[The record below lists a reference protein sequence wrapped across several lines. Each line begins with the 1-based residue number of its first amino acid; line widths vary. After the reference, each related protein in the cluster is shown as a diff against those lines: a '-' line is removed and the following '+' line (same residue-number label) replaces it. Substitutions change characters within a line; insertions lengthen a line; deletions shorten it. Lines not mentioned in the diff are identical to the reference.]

1 MTNGAERPGAGRGLS
16 SRLLALTVVFVLLGE
31 VLIYIPSIARFRAT
45 FLEARL
51 AAAHLASLSVDLGDR
66 STVTPQLEAALLSH
80 AGVVSITLWRPFGQ
94 VMLGRKTSV
103 DQVYDLREAG
113 AWRMIVDSL
122 ATLAGPGTRTIR
134 VIGPSPYYPAT
145 MVDIV
150 LPEAP
155 LRAAMLDY
163 SWRILALSIVLSL
176 IVALAIF
183 LSLRRMIVMPL
194 ARLSAAVQRF
204 RDQPEDAA
212 GDLQPSRRRD
222 EIGIVERELAQMQVR
237 VRQAL
242 LQKTRLAALGAAVS
256 RIHHDLRNILASGVL
271 LSERLDASADP
282 AVRKIAPRLIDAL
295 ERAARLCADTLSFAR
310 SRPTPARPRR
320 FALHGLVAD
329 VLETATPP
337 GVDQRNLVPPAL
349 VLEAD
354 PDQLYRVLLNLVRN
368 AREALVGRGGSI
380 AVAAEAGPDGVRITV
395 ADDAGGLPRVVREHL
410 FEPFS
415 TTGKLDGTGLGLAI
429 ARELMRA
436 QGGDISLLATSADG
450 TTFMLQLPAR
460 CVAPAEREM
469 AA

>member
-1 MTNGAERPGAGRGLS
+1 MTSGIERPGPGRGLS

-51 AAAHLASLSVDLGDR
+51 AAAHLASLSVDLGER
-66 STVTPQLEAALLSH
+66 STIPRQLEAALLSH

-103 DQVYDLREAG
+103 DQVYDLREAA

-134 VIGPSPYYPAT
+134 VVGPSPYYPAT
-145 MVDIV
+145 VVDIV

-155 LRAAMLDY
+155 LRLAMLDY

-176 IVALAIF
+176 IVALAVF
-183 LSLRRMIVMPL
+183 LSLRLMIVMPL
-194 ARLSAAVQRF
+194 ARLAAALQRF

-212 GDLQPSRRRD
+212 SDLRPSRRRD
-222 EIGIVERELAQMQVR
+222 EIGIVERELAEMQAR

-282 AVRKIAPRLIDAL
+282 TVRKVAPRLIEAL
-295 ERAARLCADTLSFAR
+295 ERAARLCAETLRFAR
-310 SRPTPARPRR
+310 SRPAPPRPRR

-329 VLETATPP
+329 VFDTGAPP
-337 GVDQRNLVPPAL
+337 GVDERNEVPPDLAL
-349 VLEAD
+349 QAD

-368 AREALVGRGGSI
+368 AREALRERGGV
-380 AVAAEAGPDGVRITV
+380 VAIGAAADAAGVRITV
-395 ADDAGGLPRVVREHL
+395 ADDAGGLPEAVCQHL

-415 TTGKLDGTGLGLAI
+415 TTGKPNGTGLGLAI

-436 QGGDISLLATSADG
+436 QGGDISLLETSERG
-450 TTFMLQLPAR
+450 TTFLLELPAR
-460 CVAPAEREM
+460 CVAAAEREM

>member
-1 MTNGAERPGAGRGLS
+1 MTTGVDRPGAGRGLS

-31 VLIYIPSIARFRAT
+31 VLIFIPSIARFRAT

-66 STVTPQLEAALLSH
+66 SSVTPQLEAALLSH

-122 ATLAGPGTRTIR
+122 ATLVGPGTRTIR
-134 VIGPSPYYPAT
+134 VVGTSPYYPT
-145 MVDIV
+145 TVVDIV

-155 LRAAMLDY
+155 LRMAMLDY

-212 GDLQPSRRRD
+212 GDLLPSRRRD
-222 EIGIVERELAQMQVR
+222 EIGIVERELAEMQRR

-242 LQKTRLAALGAAVS
+242 QQKTRLAALGAAVS
-256 RIHHDLRNILASGVL
+256 RVHHDLRNILASGVL

-282 AVRKIAPRLIDAL
+282 AVRKVAPRLIEAL

-310 SRPTPARPRR
+310 SRPAPSRPRR
-320 FALHGLVAD
+320 FALHRLVGD
-329 VLETATPP
+329 VLETGPPP
-337 GVDQRNLVPPAL
+337 GVEERNEVPADL
-349 VLEAD
+349 VLQAD

-368 AREALVGRGGSI
+368 AREALAERGGAI
-380 AVAAEAGPDGVRITV
+380 AIAAEVRSEGIRITV
-395 ADDAGGLPRVVREHL
+395 ADNAGGLPNAVREHL
-410 FEPFS
+410 FQPFS
-415 TTGKLDGTGLGLAI
+415 ATGKPDGSGLGLAI

-436 QGGDISLLATSADG
+436 QGGDISLLATSEAG
-450 TTFMLQLPAR
+450 TTFVLQLPAR